1 MNINL
6 LLSTLSINVIG
17 SFVLFLVFLIQWI
30 RQRNKKSTSSDITI
44 LEAED
49 GRVKMTQVIKD
60 KGTLILSIA
69 FLIATGFF
77 VRSEHI
83 KQISSHNLE
92 VINAAVSSLSNKN
105 LTSTKR
111 IFNMES
117 ELDMMVLDIQVKREY
132 KNWKKSISNP
142 SIINLTEESILIAL
156 RKVYVPAKRSS
167 DIATLKKLEA
177 LYVEFY
183 ESHFG
188 IGFNLTMKQLRMQK
202 RANSIGLKRK

>member
-1 MNINL
+1 MDINVI
-6 LLSTLSINVIG
+6 LSFLSINIIG

-49 GRVKMTQVIKD
+49 GRVKITQVIKD